1 MGWPCSRWADGA
13 ERDGHL
19 LTAWAQSHS
28 SWKPS
33 PLGLRLQTPRRG
45 DCLGRKEAWV
55 CSGHL
60 APPSRKTPRRL
71 ALGSQQRCSWAPGR
85 WFPQLLRVRS
95 RASAALTP
103 RGASPGAHRHAL
115 PRGPA
120 RRLCPQGS
128 RIGAEKAVWTTAEE
142 TLCAALLPI
151 LCCGWDRGGSCER
164 VGGSTGPPCH
174 PSGLCCA
181 WAELAVCA
189 GGQPHSPEPLSVPQE
204 RGPTSAR
211 PASGP
216 SP

>member
-1 MGWPCSRWADGA
+1 M
-13 ERDGHL
+13 
-19 LTAWAQSHS
+19 
-28 SWKPS
+28 
-33 PLGLRLQTPRRG
+33 
-45 DCLGRKEAWV
+45 GRKEAWT

-60 APPSRKTPRRL
+60 TPLSRKTPRRL
-71 ALGSQQRCSWAPGR
+71 GLHFPLLPVALHWAPSKGVR
-85 WFPQLLRVRS
+85 GLRAGGSLSYSKSRS

-103 RGASPGAHRHAL
+103 RGASAGAHRHAL
-115 PRGPA
+115 PRDPVW
-120 RRLCPQGS
+120 RLCAQGS
-128 RIGAEKAVWTTAEE
+128 RIGGEKAVWTTAEE

-164 VGGSTGPPCH
+164 VGGSTSPPCH

-181 WAELAVCA
+181 WAELAVCS
-189 GGQPHSPEPLSVPQE
+189 GGQPHSPESLSVLQE